1 MLESLRLLNPEGG
14 KELIDTLITAYLRS
28 APPELENLQNGL
40 DTGTAENIIRAAH
53 KLKSSNHNVGAT
65 TLGETFQDI
74 ETLARQGDFE
84 AVNLR
89 MPLMRK
95 EWSRVEK
102 ALIELQTEARK

>member
-1 MLESLRLLNPEGG
+1 VIQS
-14 KELIDTLITAYLRS
+14 
-28 APPELENLQNGL
+28 
-40 DTGTAENIIRAAH
+40 AH
-53 KLKSSNHNVGAT
+53 KLKSSNHNVGAS

-84 AVNLR
+84 AIHLR

-102 ALIELQTEARK
+102 ALITLQTEARA

>member
-1 MLESLRLLNPEGG
+1 MLNPEGG
-14 KELIDTLITAYLRS
+14 NELIDTLISAYLRS
-28 APPELENLQNGL
+28 AQPVLETLQNGL
-40 DTGTAENIIRAAH
+40 TTGDAEKVIQAAH

-84 AVNLR
+84 AIHLR

-102 ALIELQTEARK
+102 ALITLQTEARA